1 MRAANPTLNVFEKPQ
16 TWADLDARE
25 NKLKAMSMSGT
36 VQAASVLLGICV
48 ALAYVTWIF
57 IPEQYMFGAMLGSAL
72 LGLVLTL
79 VICFKPRLAP
89 VLSIPTAAVEG
100 VFVGSISM
108 LYAGFVGSMSAE
120 GSNVKILA
128 AAGSGIVIQAVLLTF
143 GIFAAMLIAYSS
155 RVIRATPAL
164 VKGIMAATVGVLVM
178 MAGWFLLRLFTP
190 VPSILEMGWIGV
202 AISAVIVVIAAFNLI
217 IDFDMIETGVKE
229 GAPKYMEWFG
239 AFGLMITLVWLYVS
253 ILRLLAVIAAMNR
266 E

>member
-25 NKLKAMSMSGT
+25 RSLKTMTMTGT

-57 IPEQYMFGAMLGSAL
+57 VPQQFVFAAAIGSAV
-72 LGLVLTL
+72 LGLVFTL
-79 VICFKPRLAP
+79 VICFKPKMAP
-89 VLSIPTAAVEG
+89 VLSIPAAACEG
-100 VFVGSISM
+100 VFVGALSM
-108 LYAGFVGSMSAE
+108 WYAAFVGALSTD
-120 GSNVKILA
+120 GSNMKILA

-155 RVIRATPAL
+155 RMIRATPAL

-178 MAGWFLLRLFTP
+178 MVGWFFLRMFTP
-190 VPSILEMGWIGV
+190 VPSILEMGWVGV
-202 AISAVIVVIAAFNLI
+202 GISAVIVVIAAFNLI
-217 IDFDMIETGVKE
+217 IDFDVIETGVKNQ
-229 GAPKYMEWFG
+229 APKYMEWYG

-253 ILRLLAVIAAMNR
+253 ILRLLAVLAATR
-266 E
+266 D